1 MGNRAVIAFKLVPT
15 KKTPVVYLH
24 WNGGKASVEGFLAAA
39 KELGIKDIKTF
50 GDMILECLG
59 SSVYHETWETADR
72 DNHDNG
78 TYIVDPDTL
87 EIAQRL
93 FMNGPEEVNPEKTE
107 QIRQSA
113 LEKWRARL
121 ARVDDSKE
129 GSF

>member
-1 MGNRAVIAFKLVPT
+1 MGNRAVIAFKLAPT

-50 GDMILECLG
+50 GDMILEWMG

-78 TYIVDPDTL
+78 TYIVDPDKL
-87 EIAQRL
+87 EIVQRL
-93 FMNGPEEVNPEKTE
+93 FMNNAEEVSYDKTTKIKE
-107 QIRQSA
+107 EVI
-113 LEKWRARL
+113 EKWRARL
-121 ARVDDSKE
+121 ARVDGSKE